1 MKVKKKDNIR
11 YRFTGY
17 VLAAL
22 KRAKRDYICREIKI
36 SNHESPLEKLLPEPL
51 CDITD
56 SKPFLWEE
64 TEQIP
69 LIPDEVRQY
78 MESQIGESGETA
90 LEALTDM
97 EILVVFMKVF
107 RQLTYQEIGRHLGMD
122 YKKAGS
128 DFNYAKKKMRKG
140 WKIRNEF

>member
-11 YRFTGY
+11 YCFTGY

-78 MESQIGESGETA
+78 ME
-90 LEALTDM
+90 
-97 EILVVFMKVF
+97 
-107 RQLTYQEIGRHLGMD
+107 
-122 YKKAGS
+122 
-128 DFNYAKKKMRKG
+128 G

>member
-1 MKVKKKDNIR
+1 MLNKKDNIR

-36 SNHESPLEKLLPEPL
+36 SGHESPLEELLPEPL

-64 TEQIP
+64 TEKIP
-69 LIPDEVRQY
+69 LTSDEVRQY
-78 MESQIGESGETA
+78 LESQI
-90 LEALTDM
+90 M
-97 EILVVFMKVF
+97 EFKEL
-107 RQLTYQEIGRHLGMD
+107 LHSNAHLI
-122 YKKAGS
+122 YK
-128 DFNYAKKKMRKG
+128 YAVNG
-140 WKIRNEF
+140 GIKIA